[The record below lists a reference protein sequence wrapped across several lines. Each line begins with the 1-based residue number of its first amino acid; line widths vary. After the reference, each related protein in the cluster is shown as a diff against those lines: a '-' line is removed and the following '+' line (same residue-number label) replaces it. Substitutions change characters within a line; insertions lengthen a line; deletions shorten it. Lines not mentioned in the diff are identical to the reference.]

1 MSSLLGP
8 FVILLAC
15 VAAGAAVFSAV
26 MAMEGVSALRAQ
38 RRLAKLIADS
48 GIRPEELS
56 GKPVAMLS
64 IASPILRVL
73 LKYGRRF
80 GQLRG
85 VRRLV
90 SAYSSPERVTEIR
103 RLLERAGY
111 SDALAV
117 QDVVG
122 AKFLAG
128 LVLGLVYLPRLL
140 KGNLSAVIFM
150 AVLFLAGFILPDF
163 LLKRAVTSRQQE
175 VRRALPRATDIMV
188 VAVEAGLHFNKAIE
202 LYCER
207 FEGPLAD
214 EFERVLEE
222 MRIGRRRREALTD
235 AAARLNLDEF
245 NLLVSAIMQ
254 AERFGTPMGQ
264 VLRSLSRELK
274 IRREQW
280 VREESSKAPVKM
292 LFPLVFLILPA
303 LFCVLLGPMVV
314 RIITQGGL
322 F

>member
-8 FVILLAC
+8 LIVLLAC
-15 VAAGAAVFSAV
+15 VTAGAAVYSAV
-26 MAMEGVSALRAQ
+26 IAIEGISALRAQ
-38 RRLAKLIADS
+38 RRLAKVIADS
-48 GIRPEELS
+48 GIRAEDLS
-56 GKPVAMLS
+56 GEPAGLVN

-73 LKYGRRF
+73 LRYGRRF

-85 VRRLV
+85 IRRLV
-90 SAYSSPERVTEIR
+90 SAYSSPERVGEMKK
-103 RLLERAGY
+103 LLERAGY

-117 QDVVG
+117 QDIVG

-128 LVLGLVYLPRLL
+128 LVLGFVYLPRLL
-140 KGNLSAVIFM
+140 RGNLSAVIFM
-150 AVLFLAGFILPDF
+150 AVLFIAGFILPDF

-175 VRRALPRATDIMV
+175 ARRTLPRATDIMV
-188 VAVEAGLHFNKAIE
+188 VAVEAGLHFNKTIE

-207 FEGPLAD
+207 FQGPLAE

-222 MRIGRRRREALTD
+222 MRVGRRRREALTG
-235 AAARLNLDEF
+235 AAERLNLDEF

-280 VREESSKAPVKM
+280 VREESSKVPVKM

-303 LFCVLLGPMVV
+303 LFCILLGPMAVKM
-314 RIITQGGL
+314 ITQGGL